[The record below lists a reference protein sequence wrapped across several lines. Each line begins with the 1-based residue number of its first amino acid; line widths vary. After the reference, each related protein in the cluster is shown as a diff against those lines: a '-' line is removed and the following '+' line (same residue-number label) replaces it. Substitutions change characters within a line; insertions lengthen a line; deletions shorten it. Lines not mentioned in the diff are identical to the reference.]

1 VTAPEVLRADGS
13 GRFRIEGDLTIE
25 SAPAVLQASAGL
37 LSACGASEV
46 EIDLA
51 GLRAFDS
58 AALGVFFE
66 WRRCA
71 APAGGRIRYIN
82 LPPKL
87 ATMAQLYG
95 VDALLAVQVAPA
107 TPTPAAPV
115 PGNG

>member
-1 VTAPEVLRADGS
+1 MTAPEVLRVDGS

-37 LSACGASEV
+37 LSACGASEI

-71 APAGGRIRYIN
+71 APAGGRIRFTN

-87 ATMAQLYG
+87 ATMAKLYG
-95 VDALLAVQVAPA
+95 VDALLAAQAAPA
-107 TPTPAAPV
+107 TPAAPE

>member
-1 VTAPEVLRADGS
+1 MTAPEVLRADGS

-37 LSACGASEV
+37 LSACGASEI

-71 APAGGRIRYIN
+71 APAGGRIHYTN

-87 ATMAQLYG
+87 ATMAKLYG
-95 VDALLAVQVAPA
+95 VDVLLAAQVTPA
-107 TPTPAAPV
+107 TPAAPV

>member
-1 VTAPEVLRADGS
+1 MTAPEVLLADGS

-66 WRRCA
+66 WRRRA
-71 APAGGRIRYIN
+71 VPAGGRIRYTN

-87 ATMAQLYG
+87 ATMAKLYG
-95 VDALLAVQVAPA
+95 VDALLAAQVAPA
-107 TPTPAAPV
+107 TPAAPV